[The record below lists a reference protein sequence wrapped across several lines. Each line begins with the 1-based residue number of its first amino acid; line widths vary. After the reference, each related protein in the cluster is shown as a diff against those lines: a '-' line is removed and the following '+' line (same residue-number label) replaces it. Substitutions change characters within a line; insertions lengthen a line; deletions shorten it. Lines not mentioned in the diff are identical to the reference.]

1 MNKKL
6 LKLSISPSWW
16 TFTLTV
22 IATVILVTG
31 RALLLNWRYV
41 PLSLFLMYGVIALP
55 VWLLGNFVIA
65 TIAVKYEEKVLSKW
79 FAKRIGLYLLALYGL
94 QLIYR
99 INAKRLLWWDF
110 VKLNFFQYET
120 LLLLLPAIIL
130 FFLARRYQA
139 VRTKLPSHLTGQ
151 WVFHDW
157 SALLV
162 TIGLQLSPLAVS
174 YWKDL
179 FREEFK
185 LGDYVGFFWQ
195 VPFRSALAI
204 VVTYFCLIYLRNA
217 TKDVIRNKSSF
228 ASSFIISLILAII
241 CHIFYQASMAG
252 SVTYFSRYF
261 FPGAILFQIACLTM
275 LNIIITMI
283 INRQTL
289 STLLIMVLNASLITA
304 NFLKFKYRSEPLTP
318 NDFKW
323 VGDLGM
329 IFSFINPTIAVIVGL
344 AILGLISVYLYI
356 RKRYFVGIVEKSL
369 KKRLVTVLIILLLLF
384 GMGTAIRHEKDHKII
399 DGIPLLSSVNNWRN
413 VDWKGYTFVARY
425 RTLSFLWLQQ
435 LSKESMHR
443 PDGYSKEA
451 MAKIIKKYK
460 AKAKELNKT
469 RERKISDQT
478 VIYILSESL
487 ADPERLSNVT
497 ISQKILPKIRNIMS
511 QTTSGLMKSDHYGGG
526 TANIE
531 FQVYSGLPFYNY
543 NSSISAV
550 YLDIAPSMKKFPSI
564 SDLYQPSER
573 IGIHPYYGTSYNR
586 NNIYEQLG
594 FDKFLTLN
602 SKTNPIDVLPEDYRG
617 NFVSDEKTYN
627 LILENIVSGQNQF
640 ISAMTMQNHVE
651 WNSPE
656 PMTITAFGN
665 NFTEEENK
673 NLTNYVRLLS
683 FTDTATEQFLEK
695 LKYIDKDITV
705 VFYGDHLPG
714 LYPEST
720 FADDPTLQY
729 KTDYF
734 IWSNYD
740 MEMKHY
746 PLVNSSDLTALMLET
761 TQSKVTPYY
770 ALLTEVLHKASVG
783 GKVDKTVAN
792 DLKLVQYDLTT
803 GEGYLTK
810 DKHFFTKID

>member
-1 MNKKL
+1 MQKL
-6 LKLSISPSWW
+6 LSKLTPQVR
-16 TFTLTV
+16 FFLVTV
-22 IATVILVTG
+22 FVTVILSMG

-41 PLSLFLMYGVIALP
+41 PRTIFIAYGIIFIPA
-55 VWLLGNFVIA
+55 WLATNLVIA
-65 TIAVKYEEKVLSKW
+65 TLAWKYEDRLLSKW
-79 FAKRIGLYLLALYGL
+79 FGKRLGLYLLSLYL
-94 QLIYR
+94 LTLIYK
-99 INAKRLLWWDF
+99 INAKRVVWWNLLEND
-110 VKLNFFQYET
+110 FFQYET
-120 LLLLLPAIIL
+120 LLLLLPALIIYCVAKRFKGL
-130 FFLARRYQA
+130 GQRLAFA
-139 VRTKLPSHLTGQ
+139 NKLYFPDWEDLLLT
-151 WVFHDW
+151 VAI
-157 SALLV
+157 S
-162 TIGLQLSPLAVS
+162 LSPLAVS

-185 LGDYVGFFWQ
+185 LGDYRGFFLQ
-195 VPFRSALAI
+195 VPFRAALGVVITYFVVKYIRKAVVDVRQNKASFDSAFVLSLLLAI
-204 VVTYFCLIYLRNA
+204 VCH
-217 TKDVIRNKSSF
+217 
-228 ASSFIISLILAII
+228 SL
-241 CHIFYQASMAG
+241 YQVSMAG

-261 FPGAILFQIACLTM
+261 FPGAILFQVSCLTM
-275 LNIIITMI
+275 LNMVIMML
-283 INRQTL
+283 INRQIL
-289 STLLIMVLNASLITA
+289 SSLIILVINASLITA

-323 VGDLGM
+323 IGDLGM
-329 IFSFINPTIAVIVGL
+329 IFSFINLTIVLIVGL
-344 AILGLISVYLYI
+344 AILALISLYLYV
-356 RKRYFVGIVEKSL
+356 RKRYFLGIIETSW
-369 KKRLVTVLIILLLLF
+369 KKRLATIAVILVIF
-384 GMGTAIRHEKDHKII
+384 SGWGTAIRHEKDHKILE
-399 DGIPLLSSVNNWRN
+399 GIPILSSVNNWRN

-443 PDGYSKEA
+443 PEGYSEKA
-451 MAKIIKKYK
+451 IAKIIKKYEKK
-460 AKAKELNKT
+460 AHEINKT
-469 RERKISDQT
+469 RTRKISDQT
-478 VIYILSESL
+478 VIYVLSESL
-487 ADPERLSNVT
+487 ADPERLSHVT
-497 ISQKILPKIRNIMS
+497 ISQQILPKIRNIMS

-564 SDLYQPSER
+564 SELFKAENR
-573 IGIHPYYGTSYNR
+573 IGIHPYFGTSYNR
-586 NNIYEQLG
+586 NNIYEQLQFG
-594 FDKFLTLN
+594 KFWTLN
-602 SKTNPIDVLPEDYRG
+602 SKKNPIAVLPEDYTG

-627 LILENIVSGQNQF
+627 LILENLAVDQNQF

-656 PMTITAFGN
+656 PATITAFGN
-665 NFTEEENK
+665 NFTEEENQ

-683 FTDTATEQFLEK
+683 YTDIATEQFLEK

-720 FADDPTLQY
+720 FAEDPSLQY

-740 MEMKHY
+740 MQMKHY

-770 ALLTEVLHKASVG
+770 ALLTEVLHKASVDG
-783 GKVDKTVAN
+783 SVDKTVAN

-810 DKHFFTKID
+810 NKNFFSKMD